1 MKRFVCLIAAA
12 AMAAAISSEAK
23 TLKVLYWNIQNGMWC
38 GQYDNYD
45 SFVGWV
51 SAQEP
56 DICIWCEGQTIYY
69 TGTYDAMKKDERYL
83 VGNWDELASRY
94 GHKYIYV
101 GGHRDNYPQVIT
113 SRYPI
118 TNVER
123 ITGDESQ
130 TVSHGAGWATIEV
143 DGNVINIVT
152 VHTWP
157 QKYSFTAASG
167 SKEEREASAKAF
179 EGEFWRKAE
188 VEHVCKNTI
197 LTAPDAA
204 GELWLMAGDFNS
216 VSRLDNRTYGFAADD
231 PRLLTHDYIL
241 ENTPYIDIVWKQN
254 SDTFCPSTAWGKRID
269 FVYCTPALD
278 EKCTE
283 ARIINDEYT
292 HQEKD
297 SNVSSFYSPSDHLP
311 VIAIFEL

>member
-1 MKRFVCLIAAA
+1 MGTRAIKDKTTSRNRQKEQSLVAKDRRKRTVKKGKKAETISYFLHYMLCSVYNYNYNSIIILKCKQIYNYLRLYMKRFVCLIAAA

-167 SKEEREASAKAF
+167 SKEEREA
-179 EGEFWRKAE
+179 
-188 VEHVCKNTI
+188 
-197 LTAPDAA
+197 
-204 GELWLMAGDFNS
+204 
-216 VSRLDNRTYGFAADD
+216 
-231 PRLLTHDYIL
+231 LLTFI
-241 ENTPYIDIVWKQN
+241 N
-254 SDTFCPSTAWGKRID
+254 S
-269 FVYCTPALD
+269 L
-278 EKCTE
+278 
-283 ARIINDEYT
+283 
-292 HQEKD
+292 
-297 SNVSSFYSPSDHLP
+297 
-311 VIAIFEL
+311 

>member
-1 MKRFVCLIAAA
+1 M
-12 AMAAAISSEAK
+12 
-23 TLKVLYWNIQNGMWC
+23 
-38 GQYDNYD
+38 
-45 SFVGWV
+45 
-51 SAQEP
+51 
-56 DICIWCEGQTIYY
+56 
-69 TGTYDAMKKDERYL
+69 
-83 VGNWDELASRY
+83 
-94 GHKYIYV
+94 
-101 GGHRDNYPQVIT
+101 
-113 SRYPI
+113 
-118 TNVER
+118 
-123 ITGDESQ
+123 
-130 TVSHGAGWATIEV
+130 
-143 DGNVINIVT
+143 
-152 VHTWP
+152 
-157 QKYSFTAASG
+157 
-167 SKEEREASAKAF
+167 
-179 EGEFWRKAE
+179 
-188 VEHVCKNTI
+188 EHVCKNTI